1 MHRRLLPVPL
11 DEAWPAPEELI
22 SRRELSKLL
31 GIKEECIRGWERA
44 GLMPPRAPVQPEGI
58 LKGLPR
64 VLWRGSDLQEWRER
78 MIGIILKRPPKP
90 RGRKMEWVQG
100 RGWVDLPLP
109 PSPPSVDPAR
119 RAPSAAKHPRRSS
132 KIPGRHLTLLT
143 RLEGQLAWLQPDDEQ
158 EPVEEPQPPPPRP
171 KEPEPIPFASNIGR
185 PRARSA
191 GYW

>member
-22 SRRELSKLL
+22 SRRGLSKLL

-44 GLMPPRAPVQPEGI
+44 GLMPPRAPAQPEGI

-78 MIGIILKRPPKP
+78 MIGVLFQKPPQP
-90 RGRKMEWVQG
+90 RHGMKWVAG
-100 RGWVDLPLP
+100 TGWVDPPPRPLP
-109 PSPPSVDPAR
+109 PSPVDDPTPA
-119 RAPSAAKHPRRSS
+119 PGSRRSS

-143 RLEGQLAWLQPDDEQ
+143 RLEGQLASLPSDEEP
-158 EPVEEPQPPPPRP
+158 EPVEEPQPTPRRRE
-171 KEPEPIPFASNIGR
+171 EPEPVPFSSNVGR
-185 PRARSA
+185 PQTRSA
-191 GYW
+191 RYW